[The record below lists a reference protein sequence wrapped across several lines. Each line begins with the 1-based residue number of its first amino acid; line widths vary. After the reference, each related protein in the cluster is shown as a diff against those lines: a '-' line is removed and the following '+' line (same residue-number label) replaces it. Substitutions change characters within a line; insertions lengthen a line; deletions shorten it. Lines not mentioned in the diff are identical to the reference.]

1 MNNGKRPTLRQL
13 LARDEALLVP
23 GSFDMV
29 SARLIERAGFEAVFV
44 PGYGQTASALGFP
57 DAGLTTFNEMLDRV
71 HHASNCVSIPVI
83 ADADTGYG
91 NAVNVRRT
99 VREYEWAGAQGIQL
113 EDQEM
118 PKKCGHTPGR
128 RVIPAQEMALKI
140 EAAAASR
147 RSDDFQIIA
156 RIDSASILGID
167 DAIQRGKLY
176 EKAGA
181 DVIFVESPRSIDDMK
196 RAATSFNK
204 PTMSNMVEGGKT
216 PLMSKQELQDM
227 GYKLLAYPLTL
238 LMACIKTMQD
248 LLASWHHT
256 GSTKP
261 LLSRL
266 VDFQDMDSLMG
277 FPEVRQWEAKYSI
290 YRADTV

>member
-1 MNNGKRPTLRQL
+1 MPNAPTLKQL
-13 LARDEALLVP
+13 LARDRALIVP

-29 SARLIERAGFEAVFV
+29 SARLIEKAGFEAVFV
-44 PGYGQTASALGFP
+44 PGYAQTASALGMP
-57 DAGLTTFNEMLDRV
+57 DAGLTTFSEMLERV
-71 HHASNCVSIPVI
+71 HNAANCVNIPVI

-118 PKKCGHTPGR
+118 PKKCGHTPHR
-128 RVIPAQEMALKI
+128 RVIPAKEMALKI
-140 EAAAASR
+140 ESAVASR
-147 RSDDFQIIA
+147 RSDNFQIIA

-167 DAIQRGKLY
+167 DAIERGKLY

-181 DVIFVESPRSIDDMK
+181 DVIFVESPRTVEDMK
-196 RAATSFNK
+196 RAATSFNR

-216 PLMSKQELQDM
+216 PLMSAQELQAM
-227 GYKLLAYPLTL
+227 GYRLLAYPLTL
-238 LMACIKTMQD
+238 LMACIKTMQEV
-248 LLASWHHT
+248 LASWKQT

-261 LLSRL
+261 VLDRL
-266 VDFQDMDSLMG
+266 VPFQDMDALMG
-277 FPEVRQWEAKYSI
+277 FPEVRAWEARYSMFQ
-290 YRADTV
+290 ADTV